1 MILWTI
7 QHYSAYERMLE
18 TGILVAN
25 ESHLFCRDDFRYAC
39 DWMARKML
47 EANIYPTCDSIRYPV
62 WAWYKWEGKRK
73 RRDMREG
80 GYAKRGEKI
89 VQLTIDIDDK
99 EVLLSDFDL
108 FHYPLNYWYL
118 PSDEEDDADFERAY
132 TNVGFTWHDL
142 SNFQIQS
149 KDMLLLR
156 DRIVKS
162 WDRIFDLSK
171 EDEGWLYVSLETKS
185 IQATLWQVRPE
196 QVVKAEVFI
205 AK

>member
-7 QHYSAYERMLE
+7 QHYAAYQKMLE
-18 TGILVAN
+18 TGVLVAD
-25 ESHLFCRDDFRYAC
+25 ESHLLYQDDFRHAY
-39 DWMARKML
+39 DWMAHKMK
-47 EANIYPTCDSIRYPV
+47 EANIYPTFDNIHYPV
-62 WAWYKWEGKRK
+62 WAWYQWEGKRK
-73 RRDMREG
+73 RLDMRKA

-99 EVLLSDFDL
+99 DVLLSDFDL
-108 FHYPLNYWYL
+108 FHYVLSYSYL
-118 PSDEEDDADFERAY
+118 PSDETDDSDFKNAY
-132 TNVGFTWHDL
+132 TQAGYTLYDL

-149 KDMLLLR
+149 SDMLLLR

-171 EDEGWLYVSLETKS
+171 EDNGWLCGSLEKKS
-185 IQATLWQVRPE
+185 IQATIWQVRFE
-196 QVVKAEVFI
+196 QIVKAEVFI